1 MFHNHLKQGFRLSRT
16 IGLALLGYELIL
28 LASVKLSTTV
38 APNDIP
44 WLSARLLSMAVITGL
59 FLILNEVSLRA
70 FKRHPRLD
78 EITLEKLSLLLP
90 LGGGVLIALS
100 YLASGQLGILLLGGV
115 ISLQSQLFGHNG
127 IARTFMLLFG
137 LLYLITL
144 PLGYPLILGFKPDAL
159 TMIPTN
165 IKLFMMLLPLMA
177 TISHFGNIIASTQRN
192 TSSRV
197 SRLQSLA
204 ATDGL
209 TGLINRRQFNQQLDA
224 EIARA
229 KRYRKPLS
237 LALFDI
243 DDFKKINDFYGHTTG
258 DRILKELGALITQNV
273 RESDVAARYGGEE
286 FALIL
291 PETGQ
296 IDAYELLERLRA
308 MIERTVYCL
317 PDNPITATISVGV
330 AQLDLDEAKGYE
342 IIEKADTNLYAA
354 KRQGKNQV
362 VYGTLTPPKVN
373 YPPFGPE

>member
-1 MFHNHLKQGFRLSRT
+1 MFHSQLKQGFRLSRT
-16 IGLALLGYELIL
+16 IGFAVLFYALAL
-28 LASVKLSTTV
+28 LASVKTTTSPLPPL
-38 APNDIP
+38 AG
-44 WLSARLLSMAVITGL
+44 SRLIGMAVTTGL
-59 FLILNEVSLRA
+59 FLLINEVSLRS

-78 EITLEKLSLLLP
+78 ELTLEKLSLLLP
-90 LGGGVLIALS
+90 LGGSLLLAIT
-100 YLASGQLGILLLGGV
+100 YLFSGQLGILLLGGL

-127 IARTFMLLFG
+127 IARILLIMFT
-137 LLYLITL
+137 LLYVISI
-144 PLGYPLILGFKPDAL
+144 PLGYPLILGFTPNDFSLMPMSAKVLIMLTPLAL
-159 TMIPTN
+159 AAN
-165 IKLFMMLLPLMA
+165 
-177 TISHFGNIIASTQRN
+177 HYGNIVASSVRT

-197 SRLQSLA
+197 SKLQSLA

-224 EIARA
+224 EIARS

-258 DRILKELGALITQNV
+258 DRILKELGQLITQNV
-273 RESDVAARYGGEE
+273 RESDTAARYGGEE

-308 MIERTVYCL
+308 MIERTVFCL
-317 PDNPITATISVGV
+317 PDNPMTATISVGV
-330 AQLDLDEAKGYE
+330 AQLDLSEAKGYE
-342 IIEKADTNLYAA
+342 IIEKADAALYEA
-354 KRQGKNQV
+354 KKLGKNQV

-373 YPPFGPE
+373 YPPFDAG

>member
-1 MFHNHLKQGFRLSRT
+1 MFHSHLKQGFRLSRT
-16 IGLALLGYELIL
+16 IGFSVLVYALALLASAQTATSPLPPMAGGRLIG
-28 LASVKLSTTV
+28 
-38 APNDIP
+38 
-44 WLSARLLSMAVITGL
+44 MAAVVGL
-59 FLILNEVSLRA
+59 FLLINEVSLRS

-78 EITLEKLSLLLP
+78 ELTLEKLSLLLP
-90 LGGGVLIALS
+90 LGGSLLIAVS
-100 YLASGQLGILLLGGV
+100 YLLSGQLGILLLGGL

-127 IARTFMLLFG
+127 IARILLVMFT
-137 LLYLITL
+137 LLYVISV
-144 PLGYPLILGFKPDAL
+144 PMGYPLILGFTPNSFP
-159 TMIPTN
+159 MIPQSFR
-165 IKLFMMLLPLMA
+165 ILAMLLPVA
-177 TISHFGNIIASTQRN
+177 VSANHYGNIVASSVRT

-224 EIARA
+224 EIARS
-229 KRYRKPLS
+229 KRYQKPLS

-258 DRILKELGALITQNV
+258 DRILKELGQLIIQNV
-273 RESDVAARYGGEE
+273 RESDIAARYGGEE

-308 MIERTVYCL
+308 MIERTVFCL
-317 PDNPITATISVGV
+317 PDNPMTATISVGV

-342 IIEKADTNLYAA
+342 IIEKSDAALYEA
-354 KRQGKNQV
+354 KKLGKNQV

-373 YPPFGPE
+373 YPPFDTV